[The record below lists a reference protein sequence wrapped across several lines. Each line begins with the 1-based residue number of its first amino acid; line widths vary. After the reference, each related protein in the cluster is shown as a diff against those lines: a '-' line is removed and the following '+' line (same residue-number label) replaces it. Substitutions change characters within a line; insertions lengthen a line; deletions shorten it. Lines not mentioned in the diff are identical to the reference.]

1 MQWWSS
7 FSLTIVWKISVAATV
22 AGDDVYIVVL
32 ISPGLESDWIAAMIK
47 SINVSKLRTWYTFS
61 RTRGPSRR
69 LSPPSHPLWRRR
81 QWSNASPSPA
91 SDNWG
96 QTISNNDETIN
107 YIWLTSSLTRLSSV
121 LRASSSCS
129 LPRWARAPPVSSPGA
144 SSWCSQWS
152 DQAVSSR
159 AAGQHQNPF
168 HPADVQD
175 LYSCFMW

>member
-1 MQWWSS
+1 MVTIIFTHHCMEDKRSS
-7 FSLTIVWKISVAATV
+7 HRCRGWCLHSSLDQSGARIWLNSNN
-22 AGDDVYIVVL
+22 YHEHL
-32 ISPGLESDWIAAMIK
+32 IK
-47 SINVSKLRTWYTFS
+47 SINISKLRTWYTFS

-96 QTISNNDETIN
+96 QTICNNDETIN

-129 LPRWARAPPVSSPGA
+129 PPRWARAPPGSSPGA
-144 SSWCSQWS
+144 SSWCPQWS

-168 HPADVQD
+168 YQAAVQD
-175 LYSCFMW
+175 LY